1 MRLVVRQDGKVFN
14 EYHFDKGPIYI
25 GRQLG
30 SQVFL
35 PDRAIS
41 RQHAVIYTTA
51 KGQWVVEDLGSANKT
66 YQNERAV
73 HKAELVNDDMLAIAT
88 FSIEVHLTE
97 DVDSAKTINLED
109 TLNTGAPGPRRI
121 VRSLNNE
128 VSPSIKM
135 PAKRAGDFYAAS
147 RAILLAKGPDE
158 ILKNLSDIIIK
169 QFSAYDSWC
178 ALRKETSGQMTF
190 YNGKRRTG
198 QRITAESLPLADQI
212 AEAVDKKE
220 DLLLPRVVIKSGDRQ
235 IRSALIAPV
244 LCKEGC
250 TGVLFVDNSME
261 RERYTIN
268 DLDYLILISISVS
281 TAFENFR

>member
-1 MRLVVRQDGKVFN
+1 MRLVVRQDGKIFN

-35 PDRAIS
+35 PDRAVS

-66 YQNERAV
+66 YQNDRAV
-73 HKAELVNDDMLAIAT
+73 HKAELANNDLLMIAN

-97 DVDSAKTINLED
+97 EAEAAKTINLED
-109 TLNTGAPGPRRI
+109 TLTTSTQGPKHI
-121 VRSLNNE
+121 VRTLNSEN
-128 VSPSIKM
+128 SPSIKM
-135 PAKRAGDFYAAS
+135 PAKRASDFYVAS
-147 RAILLAKGPDE
+147 RAICSAKTPDE
-158 ILKNLSDIIIK
+158 ILTKLSDVIIK

-178 ALRKETSGQMTF
+178 ALRKETSGEMAF
-190 YNGKRRTG
+190 HSGKRRTG
-198 QRITAESLPLADQI
+198 QNITSENLPLADKI

-220 DLLLPRVVIKSGDRQ
+220 DILLPRVVLKSGDRK

-244 LCKEGC
+244 LNKQGC
-250 TGVLFVDNSME
+250 IGVLFVDNSME
-261 RERYTIN
+261 RERYTVS
-268 DLDYLILISISVS
+268 DLDYLILLSISVS
-281 TAFENFR
+281 AAFENFR

>member
-66 YQNERAV
+66 YQNDRAI
-73 HKAELVNDDMLAIAT
+73 HKAELANDDMLMISN

-97 DVDSAKTINLED
+97 ENESAKNIHLED
-109 TLNTGAPGPRRI
+109 TLTIGTHGSRRI
-121 VRSLNNE
+121 VRTLNSENT
-128 VSPSIKM
+128 PSIKM
-135 PAKRAGDFYAAS
+135 PAKRAGDFYVAS
-147 RAILLAKGPDE
+147 RAILSAKDPDE
-158 ILKNLSDIIIK
+158 ILRNLSDVIIR
-169 QFSAYDSWC
+169 QFSAYDVWC

-190 YNGKRRTG
+190 CSGKRRTG
-198 QRITAESLPLADQI
+198 QKIMAETLPLAEEI
-212 AEAVDKKE
+212 TEAVDKK
-220 DLLLPRVVIKSGDRQ
+220 GRQ
-235 IRSALIAPV
+235 IAASCCYQIRRQTDSLSSYSSRV
-244 LCKEGC
+244 KQRWMYRR
-250 TGVLFVDNSME
+250 FV
-261 RERYTIN
+261 R
-268 DLDYLILISISVS
+268 
-281 TAFENFR
+281 